1 MFQEVIKCV
10 LFVLLLNTRNVLSLP
25 NVQVS
30 HHSVNRDISDFIDV
44 VHNEDYK
51 HACYVIEYL

>member
-1 MFQEVIKCV
+1 MFQEVIECV

-25 NVQVS
+25 NLQVS

-44 VHNEDYK
+44 VHSEDYK
-51 HACYVIEYL
+51 HASYVIEYL